1 MVAMKVREIMST
13 DLVTVGLDASVRDVS
28 RLMIDRGIGGV
39 PVVDENGG
47 LAGIITEEDLI
58 MRDVRIHFP
67 TYIQLLDAVIYLGS
81 VRRYENELRKALGAT
96 ARDVM
101 TSDPVTIEP
110 DADVEEAATLMVEK
124 GISRLPVV
132 SEGTLVGIIT
142 KRDIVRSLAESG

>member
-1 MVAMKVREIMST
+1 MKVREIMST

-39 PVVDENGG
+39 PVVDENGR

-58 MRDVRIHFP
+58 MRDVRVHFP

-81 VRRYENELRKALGAT
+81 VRRYESELRKALGAT

-132 SEGTLVGIIT
+132 SGGTLVGIIT
-142 KRDIVRSLAESG
+142 KRDIVRSLAEGG